1 MGPKSNV
8 TQSSRRARW
17 HGSAAAMAGVF
28 ALVAAC
34 APSTQSANAQP
45 AGGPPD
51 AGQQGAAPETDMYG
65 QNGNLKILVWRADPS
80 GAPGPAVVFFHGG
93 GYSAGDAS
101 QFSQMCA
108 ELAQQAITCAS
119 ADYTLSSG
127 DQQVFEAKEAVTWLR
142 EHGAQLHINPD
153 RVFVGGGSA
162 GGYLALS
169 TALINP
175 QRTSMPAG
183 LILLNPGF
191 AAQPPG
197 PTENLQDDLRNRLPP
212 TIWFHGTADTTVP
225 YAGAQAFVGA
235 ARSAG
240 SPVDLES
247 YPGRQHG
254 FFNYAR
260 GNRNP
265 DFNTV
270 TTRVIQFIKSTS

>member
-1 MGPKSNV
+1 MGSNPEPI
-8 TQSSRRARW
+8 QSSRRVRW
-17 HGSAAAMAGVF
+17 HGSAAALIGAF

-34 APSTQSANAQP
+34 APSTQPANAQP
-45 AGGPPD
+45 AAD
-51 AGQQGAAPETDMYG
+51 AGQPGAAPETDMYG
-65 QNGNLKILVWRADPS
+65 QNNNLKILVWRADTS
-80 GAPGPAVVFFHGG
+80 GAPGPAVIFFHGG

-127 DQQVFEAKEAVTWLR
+127 DQQVSEAKQAVTWLR
-142 EHGAQLHINPD
+142 DHGAQLHINAD

-247 YPGRQHG
+247 YPGRKHG
-254 FFNYAR
+254 FFNYAV
-260 GNRNP
+260 GDRNP
-265 DFNTV
+265 DFDTV
-270 TTRVIQFIKSTS
+270 TKRVVQFIKSTN